1 MVDVVIGD
9 GVASRRDASCA
20 VEYNAATALG
30 KRFLRLPARA
40 EESSPGEG
48 ADTQRRAT
56 MRQHLLR
63 IEEVPTPAELC
74 SDCAEAVA
82 HAGADGIEWVLP
94 SPIAC
99 SGANERFQP
108 MDTSCLDDPSA
119 AVRILAVAVRCET
132 PIVEEGVESLAALL
146 PWAAK
151 LGARCV
157 NVTIPPLQSRCGQA
171 GFARYQDALNFA
183 YGLLH
188 SIRFEAEETG
198 VAVALEPVIGGCLL
212 SPVELREIIDN
223 ANSWAVGL
231 VVDADRI
238 AAVGSVEDWLKTL
251 THRIHAVRLPRD
263 GTVESTG
270 APPGGRFDTPVNRL
284 LDELRYDRVVVLPM
298 RERARSRGDG

>member
-1 MVDVVIGD
+1 MA
-9 GVASRRDASCA
+9 ASRRGG
-20 VEYNAATALG
+20 T
-30 KRFLRLPARA
+30 LPAPWSIMRPRAWANDFGGLPVKA
-40 EESSPGEG
+40 EESSLREG

-63 IEEVPTPAELC
+63 IEEVPTPAEVR

-99 SGANERFQP
+99 SGANDRFQP
-108 MDTSCLDDPSA
+108 MDTSHLDDPSA

-157 NVTIPPLQSRCGQA
+157 NVTIPPLQSLCGQV

-188 SIRFEAEETG
+188 SIRFAAEDTG

-284 LDELRYDRVVVLPM
+284 LDGLCYDRVVVLPM

>member
-1 MVDVVIGD
+1 MRPRAWANDFGGLLV
-9 GVASRRDASCA
+9 
-20 VEYNAATALG
+20 
-30 KRFLRLPARA
+30 KA
-40 EESSPGEG
+40 EESSLREG

-63 IEEVPTPAELC
+63 IEEVPTPAGVR

-82 HAGADGIEWVLP
+82 RAGADGVEWVLP
-94 SPIAC
+94 SPIAG
-99 SGANERFQP
+99 SGADERFRP
-108 MDTSCLDDPSA
+108 MDTSCLDDPSD

-132 PIVEEGVESLAALL
+132 PIVEEGVESLSALL

-157 NVTIPPLQSRCGQA
+157 NVAIPPLQSRCGQA
-171 GFARYQDALNFA
+171 GLARYQDALNFA

-188 SIRFEAEETG
+188 SIRFEAEEAG

-223 ANSWAVGL
+223 ANSWAVGS

-238 AAVGSVEDWLKTL
+238 AAVGSVEDWLRTL
-251 THRIHAVRLPRD
+251 THRVHAVRLPRHLA
-263 GTVESTG
+263 TESTG
-270 APPGGRFDTPVNRL
+270 APQPGSRFDAPVNRL

-298 RERARSRGDG
+298 RERARSRGEA